1 MIIVF
6 IIMQS
11 LDSDISND
19 RVLSSDSVFITEL
32 DNLVTDQNNK
42 VLLRLQ
48 VKLFSELETSLRL
61 KFHSSICVFGRQDVD
76 NN

>member
-11 LDSDISND
+11 LDSDISNG
-19 RVLSSDSVFITEL
+19 RVLSNDSVFITEL

-42 VLLRLQ
+42 VSLRLQ
-48 VKLFSELETSLRL
+48 VKSFSELKTNLRL
-61 KFHSSICVFGRQDVD
+61 KFHYSICVFGPQGVD